1 MRFDQ
6 LIELTV
12 GGFAIGAIYGLIGL
26 GFSMIIRATGILH
39 FAQGEVM
46 MLGAMFGWMTVT
58 WVPLPFIAVLIVGM
72 IFSGLAASAMYLA
85 VYRQCTSAMFR

>member
-26 GFSMIIRATGILH
+26 GFSMIIRATTFLTLLK
-39 FAQGEVM
+39 V
-46 MLGAMFGWMTVT
+46 
-58 WVPLPFIAVLIVGM
+58 
-72 IFSGLAASAMYLA
+72 
-85 VYRQCTSAMFR
+85 R